1 MYMPN
6 IIMLTLAIVEH
17 GKVTLNLREFPSEA
31 VYEGYRDESV
41 YEEYRDESSVY
52 YSIRQSIGLMFG
64 PGGIELKI
72 CYEGKIIASVEC
84 DYF

>member
-1 MYMPN
+1 MPE
-6 IIMLTLAIVEH
+6 IIMLTLAIMEH

-31 VYEGYRDESV
+31 VFEG
-41 YEEYRDESSVY
+41 YRDESSVY
-52 YSIRQSIGLMFG
+52 YSITHSIGLMFG

-72 CYEGKIIASVEC
+72 CHEGKIIASVES

>member
-6 IIMLTLAIVEH
+6 IIMLTLAIMEH
-17 GKVTLNLREFPSEA
+17 GKVTLNLREYPSEA
-31 VYEGYRDESV
+31 IYEGYRD
-41 YEEYRDESSVY
+41 DSSVY
-52 YSIRQSIGLMFG
+52 YSITQSIGLMFG

-72 CYEGKIIASVEC
+72 CHEGNIIASVEC